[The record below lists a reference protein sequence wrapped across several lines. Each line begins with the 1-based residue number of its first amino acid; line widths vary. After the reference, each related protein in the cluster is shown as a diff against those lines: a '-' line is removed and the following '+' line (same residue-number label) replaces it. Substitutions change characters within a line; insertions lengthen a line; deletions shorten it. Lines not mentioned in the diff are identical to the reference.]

1 MIESGVRRILI
12 RKIPILVLGKRET
25 QRKLVKFV
33 EGGVKNIL
41 SKTKVIAAFDV
52 LV

>member
-12 RKIPILVLGKRET
+12 RKIPIPVLGKRET
-25 QRKLVKFV
+25 QRKLAKFV

-41 SKTKVIAAFDV
+41 SKTKVIVDSDV